1 MTGIYGADV
10 GQLRALA
17 AQFERVANQLD
28 GTRGVVGQ
36 SIQISAWVGPYADH
50 FRSAW
55 AGTHSTQLA
64 NAAHLLRESSRRARA
79 NADDQ
84 ERTSAVDGGTTQ
96 GTVPGSGF
104 GWVDGVLTGLTDVT
118 EKLGWVAGM
127 VGGSMLRFAP
137 RWPSGTPGGIGGQ
150 FRNLSEMSVWQR
162 LWAAHS
168 EKNWVAQPFLGES
181 AGRWATV
188 GKWAGRAGT
197 VVAFATSAWGQWSAD
212 SNDSTLSTESKV
224 TRAATVGATTA
235 AGGWAGAW
243 AGAQLGAAIGSLGGP
258 VGAAAGGII
267 GGVVGG
273 FVGSAAGQ
281 AVGDALKDSFG
292 HAADAVSSWWSH
304 ANPFH

>member
-1 MTGIYGADV
+1 MSILYGADV
-10 GQLRALA
+10 AQLRALA
-17 AQFERVANQLD
+17 AQFERVATQLD
-28 GTRGVVGQ
+28 GTRGIVGQ

-55 AGTHSTQLA
+55 AGTHSSHLA
-64 NAAHLLRESSRRARA
+64 NAAHLLRENSRKARA

-84 ERTSAVDGGTTQ
+84 ERTSAVEGGT
-96 GTVPGSGF
+96 GLGIVPGTAY
-104 GWVDGVLTGLTDVT
+104 GWVDGVFTGLTEVT

-137 RWPSGTPGGIGGQ
+137 RWPGGTMGGIGGQ
-150 FRNLSEMSVWQR
+150 FRNLSEMSLWQR

-197 VVAFATSAWGQWSAD
+197 AVAFATSAWGQWSAD
-212 SNDSTLSTESKV
+212 STDSTISTGSKV

-243 AGAQLGAAIGSLGGP
+243 AGAQLGAAVGSLGGP

-267 GGVVGG
+267 GGVIGG

-281 AVGDALKDSFG
+281 AVGDALKDSAG

-304 ANPFH
+304 ANPFD